1 MAEKGE
7 PAVEPSAETLRIL
20 FPSAIGPLGIE
31 LRDQTVTRVVIDP
44 KRGEDGEAFTP
55 FEDLDGSDF
64 LDELFGRLSEYFAGA
79 RKHLELA
86 FDIKGTGL
94 PRFDQ
99 RVLQEVAKIPYG
111 RTRTYQKIASAAGH
125 PEGYRQVLAVLV
137 ENPLP
142 IIVPCHR
149 VVTNKSG
156 VGSYIAGKDKKK
168 WLLKLE
174 KDNREDAV

>member
-1 MAEKGE
+1 M
-7 PAVEPSAETLRIL
+7 
-20 FPSAIGPLGIE
+20 
-31 LRDQTVTRVVIDP
+31 
-44 KRGEDGEAFTP
+44 
-55 FEDLDGSDF
+55 
-64 LDELFGRLSEYFAGA
+64 
-79 RKHLELA
+79 
-86 FDIKGTGL
+86 
-94 PRFDQ
+94 
-99 RVLQEVAKIPYG
+99 LQEVAKIPYG

>member
-1 MAEKGE
+1 MAEKGDA
-7 PAVEPSAETLRIL
+7 AVEPATESLRVL

-31 LRDQTVTRVVIDP
+31 LREQTVTRVVIGP
-44 KRGEDGEAFTP
+44 KGEDEGVFTP
-55 FEDLDGSDF
+55 FEDLDGSEF

-79 RKHLELA
+79 RKNLELE

-99 RVLQEVAKIPYG
+99 RVLHEVAKIPYG

-137 ENPLP
+137 DNPLP
-142 IIVPCHR
+142 ILVPCHR

>member
-1 MAEKGE
+1 MAEQGDA
-7 PAVEPSAETLRIL
+7 AVEASAETLRVL

-31 LRDQTVTRVVIDP
+31 LRDRTITRVVIEPEGDE
-44 KRGEDGEAFTP
+44 RATFTP

-79 RKHLELA
+79 RKNLELDY
-86 FDIKGTGL
+86 DIKGTGL

-99 RVLQEVAKIPYG
+99 KVLHEVAKISYG
-111 RTRTYQKIASAAGH
+111 RTRTYQKIATSAGH
-125 PEGYRQVLAVLV
+125 PDGYRQVLAVLV
-137 ENPLP
+137 DNPLP
-142 IIVPCHR
+142 IVVPCHR

-174 KDNREDAV
+174 KEHRDEAV

>member
-1 MAEKGE
+1 MAEQGDA
-7 PAVEPSAETLRIL
+7 AVEPSAETLRIL

-44 KRGEDGEAFTP
+44 KGAEKESFTP

-79 RKHLELA
+79 RKNLELEC
-86 FDIKGTGL
+86 DIKGTGL

-111 RTRTYQKIASAAGH
+111 RTRTYQKIATSAGH

-137 ENPLP
+137 DNPLP

-174 KDNREDAV
+174 KDSREDAV